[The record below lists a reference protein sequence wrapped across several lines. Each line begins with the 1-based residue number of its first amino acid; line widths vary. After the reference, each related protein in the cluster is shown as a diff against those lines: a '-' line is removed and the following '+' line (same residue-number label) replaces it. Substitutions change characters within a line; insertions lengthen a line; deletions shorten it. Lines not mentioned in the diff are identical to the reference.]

1 MTSID
6 RNLMT
11 ISANK
16 LRESDPEIKILNGFI
31 IRHVSDIE
39 KQIIEEYKTS
49 GKTSTVYSALETNFP
64 VSVMP
69 NKKAQYYVY
78 STIID
83 QLKINNYDVSLV
95 LADPI
100 KKISCLLK
108 ISWMKKNEELESQRQ
123 KMVVLQALTG

>member
-49 GKTSTVYSALETNFP
+49 GKTSTVYSSLETNFP